1 MRLYEFTYWLWSASI
16 LARIRSSARR
26 HVGGGKKLA
35 KQLAAQDSLKQIIP
49 QFFIE
54 R

>member
-1 MRLYEFTYWLWSASI
+1 MVGLYFGTDSI
-16 LARIRSSARR
+16 VGARR

-35 KQLAAQDSLKQIIP
+35 KQLAAQDLLKQIIP
-49 QFFIE
+49 QFFID